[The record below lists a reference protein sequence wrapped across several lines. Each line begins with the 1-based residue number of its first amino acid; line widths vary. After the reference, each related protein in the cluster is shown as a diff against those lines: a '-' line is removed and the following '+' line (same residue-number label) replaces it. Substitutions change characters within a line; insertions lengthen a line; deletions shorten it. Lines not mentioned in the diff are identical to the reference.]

1 MRLPTIA
8 TPRMLPGPGAPVS
21 DIGDS
26 KFHKRQPVWVVE
38 PDGSQRAAEYVGEG
52 ETSAWFGGMPTV
64 YVVYVDTREGGAV
77 EVNRV
82 LARDD

>member
-1 MRLPTIA
+1 M
-8 TPRMLPGPGAPVS
+8 S
-21 DIGDS
+21 EIGDTQ
-26 KFHKRQPVWVVE
+26 FHKGQPIWVIE

-77 EVNRV
+77 GVDRV